1 MRVWRNN
8 IDKENGIDDGED
20 DDLKRVTSRIR

>member
-20 DDLKRVTSRIR
+20 DDLKRVTSRTR

>member
-20 DDLKRVTSRIR
+20 DDLKRVTSRPR

>member
-8 IDKENGIDDGED
+8 NDKENGIDDGED
-20 DDLKRVTSRIR
+20 DDLKRVTSRTR